1 MIAIASDHVGLEL
14 KLEIE
19 KYLEEK
25 GLTYRDFGTYDTT
38 RVNYPE
44 YALAAANA
52 VASGE
57 CEKGLLFCGTGVG
70 ISIAANKVH
79 GIRCVVCS
87 DVYSAVLSRQHND
100 TNMLAM
106 GSQVV
111 GKGLARIIVEQ
122 WLAGKYEAGRHAIRV
137 EQIAQIEKEGTI
149 PSPTH

>member
-25 GLTYRDFGTYDTT
+25 GLAYRDFGTYDTT

-70 ISIAANKVH
+70 ISIAANKVE
-79 GIRCVVCS
+79 GVRAAVCS
-87 DVYSAVLSRQHND
+87 EPTTARLVKEHN
-100 TNMLAM
+100 NANIIAF
-106 GSQVV
+106 G
-111 GKGLARIIVEQ
+111 ARIVGMETAKSIVDAYLGAEF
-122 WLAGKYEAGRHAIRV
+122 LGGRHQKRIDMIH
-137 EQIAQIEKEGTI
+137 EIEKNRK
-149 PSPTH
+149 